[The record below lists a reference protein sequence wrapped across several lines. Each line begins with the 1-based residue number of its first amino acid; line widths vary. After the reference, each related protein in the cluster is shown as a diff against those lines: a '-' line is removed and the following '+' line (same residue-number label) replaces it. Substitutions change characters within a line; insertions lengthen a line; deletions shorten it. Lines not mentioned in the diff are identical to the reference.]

1 MSIFVCLLMF
11 EIALFFVRVCVC
23 VCVCVCVRKF
33 VFRFSTFQNPSFL
46 PSKVQKLISELAQL
60 QFAVG
65 LMS

>member
-1 MSIFVCLLMF
+1 MLVDVRNRS
-11 EIALFFVRVCVC
+11 FFCARLCVC

-33 VFRFSTFQNPSFL
+33 VFCFSTFQNPSFL